1 VATLTPPSFSPT
13 RGGVVLRPV
22 AASTD
27 DVRLRLLAG
36 APVGDV
42 AGLPPRVRRGLL
54 LARTIGAPLLPAVDA
69 AAAAEDDERRARRAV
84 EVSTAQARTVARG
97 LTLAPLALVPII
109 GRLAGVAVLP
119 FYLSAAGRGVLL
131 AGVALLATGGAL
143 ARLLIVR
150 AARPAPA
157 ADVEEVAELV
167 AVALSG
173 GAGTAAALRAVAD
186 VMPARGPRLR
196 RLALDLDLG
205 VRGAP
210 PPGEPDALVRLRDVL
225 TAASEL
231 GAPAAPTLRRLA
243 SDLRAAEL
251 ARVMSAA
258 ERLPAQL
265 TLPTTLLLLPAT
277 LLLVGAPLVAAG
289 LSAVGA

>member
-1 VATLTPPSFSPT
+1 MATLTPQSFSSAP
-13 RGGVVLRPV
+13 GGVALRPV
-22 AASTD
+22 AATTD

-36 APVGDV
+36 VPVGDV
-42 AGLPPRVRRGLL
+42 AGLPSRVRRGLL

-69 AAAAEDDERRARRAV
+69 AAAAEDDELRARRAV

-109 GRLAGVAVLP
+109 GRLAGVTVLP
-119 FYLSAAGRGVLL
+119 FYLSPAGRGVLL

-173 GAGTAAALRAVAD
+173 SAGTAAALRAAAD

-205 VRGAP
+205 VRGTP

-243 SDLRAAEL
+243 KDLRAAEL